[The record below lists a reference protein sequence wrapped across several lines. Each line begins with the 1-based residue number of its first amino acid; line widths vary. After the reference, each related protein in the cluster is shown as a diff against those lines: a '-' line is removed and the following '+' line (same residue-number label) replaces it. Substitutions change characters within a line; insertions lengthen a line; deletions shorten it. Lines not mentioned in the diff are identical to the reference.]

1 MKPSSGKI
9 NVDDNDINTFL
20 DNWQKN
26 IGYVSQNVFLLDDT
40 IKNNIAL
47 GVDEEN
53 FDKNL
58 FKKCLKDTSLD
69 EFVSDLF
76 DKENTFIGENG
87 TRISGGQKQRIG
99 IARAL
104 YFKPS
109 LLIFDESTNALDEQT
124 EKQIIQTI
132 KNLGKDITI
141 ILISHKVELLD
152 ICDMKIKM

>member
-1 MKPSSGKI
+1 M
-9 NVDDNDINTFL
+9 

-76 DKENTFIGENG
+76 DKENTFIGEM
-87 TRISGGQKQRIG
+87 
-99 IARAL
+99 
-104 YFKPS
+104 
-109 LLIFDESTNALDEQT
+109 EQ
-124 EKQIIQTI
+124 EYLMV
-132 KNLGKDITI
+132 KNKKL
-141 ILISHKVELLD
+141 V
-152 ICDMKIKM
+152 